1 MNRIILLTLYMSD
14 TVSQS
19 CLSSIVRLFHDSNL
33 FFETIDYSIT
43 YLSSN
48 YSYKSLNRTGRFSE
62 KRISDYYRCLEDLKS
77 VMYSS
82 IEFNKRSHRNDFKT
96 LDISFSILYSA
107 GDSFNTLTLAISEDY
122 SSIIDFKELSINSIN
137 LLLKDNC
144 GLFYGTTHCMRASKL
159 PLLFVNGVT
168 NNNLDVNEIVSIE
181 HFKKHSKDIF
191 SKIWKISWG
200 NLINSKQFV
209 EDKTPV
215 ILSGKRFLNTIEFSN
230 SLVWFNFDC
239 TITDFQKCSSHN
251 LNELLTYFKD
261 KLL

>member
-43 YLSSN
+43 YLSPNS
-48 YSYKSLNRTGRFSE
+48 SYKPLHRTGRFSE
-62 KRISDYYRCLEDLKS
+62 KKISDYYRCLEDLKS

-96 LDISFSILYSA
+96 LDISFSILYSS

-144 GLFYGTTHCMRASKL
+144 GLFYGTTHYMEASKL
-159 PLLFVNGVT
+159 PLLYVNGIS
-168 NNNLDVNEIVSIE
+168 NNNLDGLEIESVERLQE
-181 HFKKHSKDIF
+181 HSNDIRN
-191 SKIWKISWG
+191 KIWKISWG
-200 NLINSKQFV
+200 NLINSRQFI
-209 EDKTPV
+209 DDQTPV
-215 ILSGKRFLNTIEFSN
+215 ILSNKRYLKTIEFSD
-230 SLVWFNFDC
+230 SLMWFNFDC
-239 TITDFQKCSSHN
+239 DIKEYTNYSRYHQREI
-251 LNELLTYFKD
+251 LTYFRD

>member
-1 MNRIILLTLYMSD
+1 
-14 TVSQS
+14 
-19 CLSSIVRLFHDSNL
+19 
-33 FFETIDYSIT
+33 
-43 YLSSN
+43 
-48 YSYKSLNRTGRFSE
+48 
-62 KRISDYYRCLEDLKS
+62 
-77 VMYSS
+77 
-82 IEFNKRSHRNDFKT
+82 
-96 LDISFSILYSA
+96 
-107 GDSFNTLTLAISEDY
+107 
-122 SSIIDFKELSINSIN
+122 
-137 LLLKDNC
+137 
-144 GLFYGTTHCMRASKL
+144 MRASKL

-239 TITDFQKCSSHN
+239 TITDFPKCSSHN